1 MNPMVI
7 VYYAEGEWRWR
18 MLGSGGRVMQSSQRG
33 FAYRD
38 DAVTSA
44 CVENPGI
51 PVEVDTFFSGLA
63 TG

>member
-1 MNPMVI
+1 MNLMVI
-7 VYYAEGEWRWR
+7 VYYTDGEWRWR
-18 MLGSGGRVMQSSQRG
+18 MLGSSGRVMRSSLGG
-33 FAYRD
+33 FVYRD

-51 PVEVDTFFSGLA
+51 PVEVETFFAGSA